1 MTEQLRILILEDR
14 PADAELIERELRGEG
29 FQFTAKRVWTKS
41 DFLAELRNSPDVILA
56 DYTLPG
62 YDGLSALKVA
72 QEERPEIPFIF
83 CSGSL
88 GEETAI
94 AAMHHGARDY
104 VLKQKLARLGPAV
117 RRALQESAAVRDQQR
132 AEAQIRH
139 LNDVL
144 QSVRDVESLIV
155 RERDPEKI
163 FTETCKI
170 LVRTRGYRLVWVGLT
185 ESDSKRV
192 APAAC
197 AGSGI
202 EFLKTATITWDET
215 PTGLGPVGSALR
227 NREVS
232 VCQNTATDPDFAAWS
247 EAALVRGYK
256 SVAAAPMIHGN
267 HLFGVLVVSADA
279 PGAFDD
285 KELRLLK
292 ELADNLAFALQSI
305 EDERARKRAEA
316 NYRSI
321 FENALEGIYQTT
333 PDGRFLAANPA
344 MARMFGYDSP
354 EELMAAVNNIAQQIY
369 VDPARREEF
378 KRRLERDGEVTGME
392 SPSRCKD
399 GRIIWV
405 STNARVVRDATGR
418 ILYYEGTS
426 VDITAHKRSE
436 EALRNAEALYHSL
449 VENLPQC
456 VFRKDLAGRMTF
468 ADRHHCQMLG
478 KPLEEVLGKT
488 DADFYPAELA
498 DKYRRDDEWVVRSGE
513 TFETI
518 ERNCLPNG
526 EERFVNVVKTPL
538 RDADGQVVGVQGV
551 YWDVTERQ
559 RAEQERVRLAT
570 AVEQAAES
578 IVITDANGII
588 QYVNPAFEQIS
599 GYSRQ
604 EAVGQNP
611 RVLKSGKHSPEFYK
625 EVWDTLLRGEV
636 WHGHFIN
643 KKKDGTF
650 FEEDATITPVRDSA
664 GHIAN
669 YIAVK
674 RDVTQEVAL
683 EGQLRQ
689 SQKMEALG
697 TLAGGVAHEINNPIN
712 GIMNYAQLISDRL
725 PPDSPLRKFSAEII
739 KETDRVA
746 QIVKSLLTFARQE
759 KPLRQTTSLNAIIND
774 ALSLMR
780 TVMRHDQITLAMDVP
795 DGLPDVECHS
805 QQIQQV
811 VMNLL
816 TNARDALNEKYPDY
830 HEDKIIHIA
839 ARPFEKDGKSWIRV
853 TVEDHG
859 HGIPREV
866 RGRLFDPFFTTKLG
880 KGGTGLG
887 LSISHGIA
895 KDHSGELHFE
905 TETGRFT
912 RFHLDLPVSEEKR
925 S

>member
-1 MTEQLRILILEDR
+1 MTEELRILVLEDR
-14 PADAELIERELRGEG
+14 PTDAELMLRELRQEG
-29 FQFTAKRVWTKS
+29 IQFTAKRVWTKN
-41 DFLAELRNSPDVILA
+41 DFLAELRNTPDLIIA
-56 DYTLPG
+56 DYSLPG
-62 YDGLSALKVA
+62 YDGLSALKLA
-72 QEERPEIPFIF
+72 QEERPDVPFIF

-94 AAMHHGARDY
+94 AAMHNGARDY

-117 RRALQESAAVRDQQR
+117 RRALQESAAVRRQQR

-139 LNDVL
+139 LNEVL
-144 QSVRDVESLIV
+144 QSVRDVESLVI
-155 RERDPEKI
+155 RERDPGKI
-163 FTETCKI
+163 LAEACKI
-170 LVRTRGYRLVWVGLT
+170 LVRTRSYRLVWVGLT
-185 ESDSKRV
+185 EPDSKRV
-192 APAAC
+192 LPAAC
-197 AGSGI
+197 AGSGAD
-202 EFLKTATITWDET
+202 FLKTTSFTWDEMA
-215 PTGLGPVGSALR
+215 TGRGPVGTALR
-227 NREVS
+227 NRETS
-232 VCQNTATDPDFAAWS
+232 VCQNIGTDPDFAPWR
-247 EAALVRGYK
+247 EAALVRGYG
-256 SVAAAPMIHGN
+256 SMAAAPMIHGN
-267 HLFGVLVVSADA
+267 HMFGVLAVSADC
-279 PGAFDD
+279 PEAFDD
-285 KELRLLK
+285 KELHLLK
-292 ELADNLAFALQSI
+292 ELADNIAFALQSI
-305 EDERARKRAEA
+305 EDERERKRAEA

-321 FENALEGIYQTT
+321 FENATEGIYQTT

-344 MARMFGYDSP
+344 MARIYGYNSP
-354 EELMAAVNNIAQQIY
+354 AELMAGVTNIAEQIY
-369 VDPARREEF
+369 VDTNHREEF
-378 KRRLERDGEVTGME
+378 KRRLERDGEVTALE
-392 SPSRCKD
+392 SPSRRKD
-399 GRIIWV
+399 GQIIWI
-405 STNARVVRDATGR
+405 STNARVIRDAAGKT
-418 ILYYEGTS
+418 LYYEGTA
-426 VDITAHKRSE
+426 VDITAHKRAE

-456 VFRKDLAGRMTF
+456 VFRKDIEGRFTF
-468 ADRHHCQMLG
+468 ADRHHCQMIG
-478 KPLEEVLGKT
+478 KRLEEVLGKT

-498 DKYRRDDEWVVRSGE
+498 AKYRQDDERVMATGE

-518 ERNCLPNG
+518 EKHHQPNG
-526 EERFVNVVKTPL
+526 DEMFVNVVKTAL
-538 RDADGQVVGVQGV
+538 RDADGRVIGVQGV

-559 RAEQERVRLAT
+559 RTEQELVRLAT

-578 IVITDANGII
+578 IVITDAAGTI
-588 QYVNPAFEQIS
+588 QYVNPAFERIS

-611 RVLKSGKHSPEFYK
+611 RVLKSNKHDAAFYK

-643 KKKDGTF
+643 KRKDGSF
-650 FEEDATITPVRDSA
+650 YEEDATITPIRDST
-664 GHIAN
+664 GHIVN

-725 PPDSPLRKFSAEII
+725 PPDSPLRKFSTEIL

-759 KPLRQTTSLNAIIND
+759 KPLRQITSLNSIISD
-774 ALSLMR
+774 ALALMR
-780 TVMRHDQITLAMDVP
+780 TIMRHDQITLAMDVP
-795 DGLPDVECHS
+795 DGLPPVECHS

-830 HEDKIIHIA
+830 HENKIIHIA
-839 ARPFEKDGKSWIRV
+839 ARQVEKDGKPWIRI
-853 TVEDHG
+853 TVEDYG
-859 HGIPREV
+859 EGIPREV
-866 RGRLFDPFFTTKLG
+866 RSRLFDPFFTTKLG
-880 KGGTGLG
+880 RGGTGLG

-895 KDHSGELHFE
+895 KDHNGDLHFE

-912 RFHLDLPVSEEKR
+912 RFHLDLPVTEEQQP
-925 S
+925 